1 MIEIFIVLIVAGGVW
16 YLWKDYQITRND
28 KNIEYQVTDHSNNK
42 GNIRESL
49 SCLKGI
55 DNNGYKYFPI
65 VGTSYRKLVSKDIGY
80 FEGKAVAEKN
90 NKYDRFAVAIYN
102 GRGKHVGYIP
112 RDNYMIHQYISRI
125 GGYVEA
131 VGFIDSND
139 GSCFWGDVYIKFD
152 KNKYVC

>member
-1 MIEIFIVLIVAGGVW
+1 MIEIFIVLIVAGVVW

-49 SCLKGI
+49 SCLKEL

-80 FEGKAVAEKN
+80 FEGKAVAEKIISMIVLPWRYIMVVEN
-90 NKYDRFAVAIYN
+90 MSVIYQET
-102 GRGKHVGYIP
+102 IT
-112 RDNYMIHQYISRI
+112 
-125 GGYVEA
+125 
-131 VGFIDSND
+131 
-139 GSCFWGDVYIKFD
+139 
-152 KNKYVC
+152 